1 MLTCDWCEENKANAE
16 QTTVYWEL
24 ITGTQSIEII
34 ETPSISCTHCGMTYQ
49 KDETVK
55 EIEDQLILVDQTK
68 LPEKISY
75 EELMRMERLL
85 KRNYF
90 DFSS

>member
-1 MLTCDWCEENKANAE
+1 MFTCDWCLEKKAKKE

-34 ETPSISCTHCGMTYQ
+34 KTPSFSCEHCGMTYQ

-75 EELMRMERLL
+75 EELMSMKRLL

>member
-1 MLTCDWCEENKANAE
+1 MLTCDWCEEKKATEA

-24 ITGTQSIEII
+24 ITGTQSIEIR

-68 LPEKISY
+68 LPENITY
-75 EELMRMERLL
+75 DTLMRMERLL

>member
-1 MLTCDWCEENKANAE
+1 
-16 QTTVYWEL
+16 
-24 ITGTQSIEII
+24 
-34 ETPSISCTHCGMTYQ
+34 
-49 KDETVK
+49 
-55 EIEDQLILVDQTK
+55 VDQTK

-75 EELMRMERLL
+75 EELMSMERLL

>member
-34 ETPSISCTHCGMTYQ
+34 ETPSISCTHCG
-49 KDETVK
+49 
-55 EIEDQLILVDQTK
+55 
-68 LPEKISY
+68 
-75 EELMRMERLL
+75 
-85 KRNYF
+85 
-90 DFSS
+90 